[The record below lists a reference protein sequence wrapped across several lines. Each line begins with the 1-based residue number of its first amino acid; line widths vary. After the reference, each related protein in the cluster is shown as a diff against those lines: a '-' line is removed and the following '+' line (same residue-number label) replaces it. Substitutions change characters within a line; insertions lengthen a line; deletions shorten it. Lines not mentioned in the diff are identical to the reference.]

1 MPRHSGLVRAARLS
15 APVAGIVVGWILLAT
30 AAGRAQE
37 ETTPGGGSTAVLTTN
52 AFDEPGAGAGTASGV
67 TAGQTR
73 LLVALG
79 VVVGMV
85 GLAALAAWCVT
96 WLADRGP
103 TGGPA
108 PVIGG
113 GELVIAERRSR
124 RGAADG
130 SPPASAGVAPSD

>member
-1 MPRHSGLVRAARLS
+1 MPRHTALVRAARLS
-15 APVAGIVVGWILLAT
+15 HLAAGIVVGWLLLAT
-30 AAGRAQE
+30 ATGRAQE
-37 ETTPGGGSTAVLTTN
+37 ETITGGGSTAVLTTN
-52 AFDEPGAGAGTASGV
+52 AFDEPGAGSGM
-67 TAGQTR
+67 TSGQTR
-73 LLVALG
+73 LLVAVG

-113 GELVIAERRSR
+113 GELVIAERRSGSR

-130 SPPASAGVAPSD
+130 SPPASAGVASSD